1 MPQNWNSNI
10 TIQVRA
16 GLISDTFAIYA
27 LITSGLNHILNF
39 SSIQYMWVALFWL
52 IAINEQTELNRNTNV

>member
-39 SSIQYMWVALFWL
+39 ALVVYN
-52 IAINEQTELNRNTNV
+52 ICG